1 MTESGRESE
10 DICILTCGCS
20 CETVITSLFVFANS
34 RIVIK
39 VEVEKKGPPLSLL
52 FQQATWGITGVWIG
66 SAQDGSP

>member
-1 MTESGRESE
+1 MLSNYRPGRSLSVSAGVSGSYNHPA
-10 DICILTCGCS
+10 G
-20 CETVITSLFVFANS
+20 VAKA
-34 RIVIK
+34 IK

>member
-34 RIVIK
+34 RIV
-39 VEVEKKGPPLSLL
+39 L
-52 FQQATWGITGVWIG
+52 
-66 SAQDGSP
+66 